1 MRNWFRH
8 SWLIAAL
15 VVTACGGG
23 GGGTAQ
29 APAPGATPGASNDQ
43 TSFDR
48 NAYPVFPNV
57 DAGADPS
64 VPAEQGGRGF
74 TGEGWDTNTSFDLIG
89 DPRAVKGGVF
99 RQATTDFPS
108 TLRYVGP
115 NLSTWNQGLA
125 GLVYEPLITLHP
137 TSLEY
142 IPVLA
147 THWQVGADKMTLRFR
162 IDPNARFSDG
172 MPVTADDVVAT
183 WKLMVDPTVQDPFRN
198 ATFGKYEQPVA
209 ESKYIVRIKAKQASW
224 TALYGLTA
232 VDFAI
237 YPAHVLKN
245 VNGAALIKDW
255 NDKMLPGTGAYQVT
269 PADLEKGKAIHI
281 RRRQDYWAEKYRR
294 NVGLNNFDE
303 IRDIVVRDRNLEF
316 EMLKRGDL
324 DSYVVSRAQ
333 MWVEE
338 LEFDKIQS
346 GVLQKRKIWNHSPN
360 SVGGIAFNTRRAPYD
375 DVRVRKALR
384 LLYNREQMIEKLMF
398 NQYVLQDSIY
408 PGSINENPNNEK
420 VRYNPQA
427 AVALLAEAGWK
438 DRNAQGQLVKNGRP
452 MNLEVLY
459 YSRQSERFFTIFQED
474 LRKVGINLNLRYA
487 TPETA
492 FKLLDEQQ
500 FDMFSVTYGG
510 GGPFPLPEQFWESSQ
525 ADKKA
530 STNIT
535 GFKNARVDEIIKAYD
550 LEFDVQKRATL
561 LKELDGLVTSQHH
574 YNLEWYAPYTR
585 VVYWNKFGQPRGVI
599 TRLGDSRDAMG
610 MWWVDPT
617 LDAELKAAMADPSKK
632 MTVGASEDK
641 YWLEFAKLEEQ
652 RNPTNASPAK

>member
-1 MRNWFRH
+1 V
-8 SWLIAAL
+8 AL

-23 GGGTAQ
+23 GTGS
-29 APAPGATPGASNDQ
+29 APAQGGASTTAP
-43 TSFDR
+43 TSPVSANKDD
-48 NAYPVFPNV
+48 YPVFPNA
-57 DAGADPS
+57 DAGADPA
-64 VPAEQGGRGF
+64 VPAEQGGKGF
-74 TGEGWDTNTSFDLIG
+74 TGEGWETNTSFDLIG
-89 DPRAVKGGVF
+89 DPRAVKGGLL

-125 GLVYEPLITLHP
+125 ALVYEPLITIHP

-147 THWQVGADKMTLRFR
+147 SHWQVGADKMTIRFR

-172 MPVTADDVVAT
+172 TPVTAEDVVAT

-198 ATFGKYEQPVA
+198 ATFRKYEEPVA

-224 TALYGLTA
+224 TALYNLTG
-232 VDFAI
+232 VDFGI
-237 YPAHVLKN
+237 YPAHVLKTID
-245 VNGAALIKDW
+245 GATLIRDW
-255 NDKMLPGTGAYQVT
+255 NDKMLPGTGPYMVT
-269 PADLEKGKAIHI
+269 PEDLEKGKAIHI
-281 RRRQDYWAEKYRR
+281 RRRTDYWAEKYRR

-303 IRDIVVRDRNLEF
+303 IRDVVVRDRNLEF
-316 EMLKRGDL
+316 EMAKRGDL
-324 DSYVVSRAQ
+324 DTYVVNRAQ

-338 LEFDKIQS
+338 LNFDQIQR
-346 GVLQKRKIWNHSPN
+346 GVMQKRKIWNHSPN
-360 SVGGIAFNTRRAPYD
+360 SVGGVALNTRRAPFD

-384 LLYNREQMIEKLMF
+384 LLFNREQMIEKLMF
-398 NQYVLQDSIY
+398 NEYVHQDSIY

-420 VRYNPQA
+420 IRYNPQA

-452 MNLEVLY
+452 MALELLY
-459 YSRQSERFFTIFQED
+459 YTQASERFFTIFQED
-474 LRKVGINLNLRYA
+474 LRKVGISLNLRYV

-500 FDMFSVTYGG
+500 FGMFSIAYGG
-510 GGPFPLPEQFWESSQ
+510 GGPFPMPEQFWESSQ

-550 LEFDVQKRATL
+550 LEFDVRKRAEL
-561 LKELDGLVTSQHH
+561 LQEIDGIVTNQHH
-574 YNLEWYAPYTR
+574 YMLEWFAPYTR
-585 VVYWNKFGQPRGVI
+585 VVYWNKFGQPKGYI
-599 TRLGDSRDAMG
+599 SRLGDARDAMS
-610 MWWVDPT
+610 MWWVDPA
-617 LDAELKAAMADPSKK
+617 LEAELRTAMADSSKK
-632 MTVGASEDK
+632 MAVGASEDK
-641 YWLEFAKLEEQ
+641 YWLEFDRIEDQ
-652 RNPTNASPAK
+652 QNPANAPTR